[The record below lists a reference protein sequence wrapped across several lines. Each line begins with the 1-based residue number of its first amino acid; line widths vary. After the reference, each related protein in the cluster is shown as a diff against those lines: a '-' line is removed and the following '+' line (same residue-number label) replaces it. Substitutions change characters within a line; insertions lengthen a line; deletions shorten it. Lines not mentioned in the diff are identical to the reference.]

1 MIDSRDTKELIKHME
16 WYANMEIPTRPVE
29 KASISDEIKNVRDN
43 IGDTWKS
50 AEYRQ
55 FKN

>member
-1 MIDSRDTKELIKHME
+1 MIDSKDTKELIKHLE
-16 WYANMEIPTRPVE
+16 QYANMEIPTRPVE
-29 KASISDEIKNVRDN
+29 KASISDEIKKMRDN